1 MFHDQIVC
9 LKTNFILTCE
19 ILCLFEECFFLRFR
33 RKSHELQKETLS
45 KVSLRCLKEES
56 TITKLVLAYS
66 FDCKPTYKYH
76 LSVSLKVLIR
86 IGPRPGLSITKC
98 NRSKDI
104 PLWPANSNLMTHLT
118 PACEHGLWLIPGFLY
133 YIPWLLP
140 YGSVTLER
148 KWVLLS
154 ISSKKSRTSP
164 QSSKDCDHEKISQPV
179 SYIQHIWEVED
190 FHFPLPLL
198 PRMVCVCVTSAS
210 MLCAACA

>member
-1 MFHDQIVC
+1 MPVWRM
-9 LKTNFILTCE
+9 L
-19 ILCLFEECFFLRFR
+19 FLRFR

-104 PLWPANSNLMTHLT
+104 TLWPANSNLMTHLT

-133 YIPWLLP
+133 YIHDSCLMVLSLWKENEYYYLFPVKNQEHRLNQ
-140 YGSVTLER
+140 VKIAITR
-148 KWVLLS
+148 K
-154 ISSKKSRTSP
+154 
-164 QSSKDCDHEKISQPV
+164 
-179 SYIQHIWEVED
+179 
-190 FHFPLPLL
+190 
-198 PRMVCVCVTSAS
+198 
-210 MLCAACA
+210 